1 MSKTNQK
8 GDIGEA
14 AFYLKAMEKGYWAG
28 RMPQDC
34 PYDFALDRG
43 NGLERVQVKYR
54 ATSQNGSVQINSSN
68 TSLSSNRSYKDY
80 VDQFAVY
87 SPDTKE
93 VYLIPASKIT
103 EGSASIFRLKPT
115 KNNQTKGVTLLED
128 FISW

>member
-14 AFYLKAMEKGYWAG
+14 AFALKAVERGYWTG

-54 ATSQNGSVQINSSN
+54 AVAKNGSIQLNSDSK
-68 TSLSSNRSYKDY
+68 SLSSSRTYKDC

-87 SPDTKE
+87 VPDTKE
-93 VYLIPASKIT
+93 VYLIPAERIVN
-103 EGSASIFRLKPT
+103 GSASVFRVEPT
-115 KNNQTKGVTLLED
+115 KNNQSKGITFISD
-128 FISW
+128 FIDW